1 MEGNLLFTALANVFE
16 PYTFL
21 TIVLGVFLGIIIGA
35 LPGLTATMAVALLL
49 PMTFGMAPLP
59 GLLVLIG
66 VFHGAIYGGAIPAI
80 LLKTPGTPA
89 AAAAT
94 LDGYAMA
101 QQGQAG
107 RALSMTIV
115 ASVFG
120 GLFATIVLI
129 TVAPQLARVALS
141 FRSPEYFALAVFGLS
156 IIVSLS
162 SQSLAKG
169 IMVGLFGILLS
180 MIGVDSLTGV
190 ARFTFGNVNLL
201 GGVSF
206 IPILIGVFA
215 FAQVLTMIEEE
226 FQKKGEAQITQIK
239 GILPSI
245 SDLLKCKWTLLRAS
259 IIGTLIGIIPG
270 AGGDVSAFLAYNEE
284 RRWSKNK
291 EKFGKGALEGVVAP
305 ETANN
310 ATSGAS
316 FIPLLTL
323 GIPGEAVTAVMLGA
337 LVMQGVRP
345 GTALFTEQRELLY
358 SIFSGMIVTKILL
371 LIIAFAGIRLFV
383 KVLSLKKAYLI
394 PTIFVLCVIGS
405 FAINNSI
412 FDVGVMMI
420 VGFMWYFASKCGFA
434 QSPIIIALILGPM
447 AEREFRRSL
456 VLSNGDLAIFY
467 TSPIVVVLFSL
478 AMITLFMPVIKL
490 GIGKFRKKKS
500 EQ

>member
-1 MEGNLLFTALANVFE
+1 MGEYNLVLTALANVFE
-16 PYTFL
+16 PNTFIT
-21 TIVLGVFLGIIIGA
+21 TIIGVALGIIIGA

-49 PMTFGMAPLP
+49 PMTFGMDPLP

-89 AAAAT
+89 AAAMVQ
-94 LDGYAMA
+94 DGYELAK
-101 QQGQAG
+101 QGHAG
-107 RALSMTIV
+107 RAMSMTIV

-120 GLFATIVLI
+120 GLFGTLVLI

-141 FRSPEYFALAVFGLS
+141 FGSPEYFALAVFGLS

-162 SQSLAKG
+162 SQSLMKG
-169 IMVGLFGILLS
+169 VLVGLFGILVS
-180 MIGVDSLTGV
+180 MIGIDSLTGV
-190 ARFTFGNVNLL
+190 ARFTFGSINLL

-215 FAQVLTMIEEE
+215 FSQVLTMIEEE
-226 FQKKGEAQITQIK
+226 LQGKGMGTITKIK
-239 GILPSI
+239 SVFPNLA
-245 SDLLKCKWTLLRAS
+245 DLAKCKWTLLRSA
-259 IIGTLIGIIPG
+259 ILGTFVGAIPG

-291 EKFGKGALEGVVAP
+291 EMMGKGDIAGVAAP
-305 ETANN
+305 ECANN
-310 ATSGAS
+310 ATSAGS

-358 SIFSGMIVTKILL
+358 SIFAGMIVTKLL
-371 LIIAFAGIRLFV
+371 LLVVAFLGLRLFV
-383 KVLSLKKAYLI
+383 KVLSLKKSYLI
-394 PTIFVLCVIGS
+394 PTIIVLCIIGA
-405 FAINNSI
+405 FAINNSV
-412 FDVGVMMI
+412 FDVWIMLI
-420 VGFMWYFASKCGFA
+420 VGFLWYIASKCGFA

-456 VLSNGDLAIFY
+456 VLSSGDYAIFY
-467 TSPIVVVLFSL
+467 TSPIVVVLVSL
-478 AMITLFMPVIKL
+478 ALITLFMPVIKPL
-490 GIGKFRKKKS
+490 IKKFKKPAAG
-500 EQ
+500 